1 MTARDSHLHASDG
14 AGPDAASGGHPAAAE
29 MATTSADAVVAATAA
44 SAPALAPGPAAAAT
58 QPVTSDQLV
67 GELYRVHGLTLVRT
81 AVLLVGDRPTAEDVV
96 QDAFAGLYR
105 MSHRLSSPDKAL
117 AYLRVSVLNGCR
129 SVHRSRRARF
139 GRASQHE
146 PAVWSAEAAVIAR
159 EDSRLMLQAVA
170 RLPRRSREVLGLRYY
185 LGLADT
191 EIAEVLGVS
200 RGTVS
205 STASR
210 ALAALARQ
218 LGEKP

>member
-1 MTARDSHLHASDG
+1 MTARGSHLHASDG

-29 MATTSADAVVAATAA
+29 MATTSADAVVATAAALGQAAAPGLATAA
-44 SAPALAPGPAAAAT
+44 TGPVDA
-58 QPVTSDQLV
+58 DQFV
-67 GELYRVHGLTLVRT
+67 GELYRAHGLALVRT

-129 SVHRSRRARF
+129 SVHRSRRTWF
-139 GRASQHE
+139 GRTSQHE

-159 EDSRLMLQAVA
+159 EDSRLVLRAVA

-185 LGLADT
+185 IGMADP

-218 LGEKP
+218 LAEKP

>member
-1 MTARDSHLHASDG
+1 MMARGSHLPASDG
-14 AGPDAASGGHPAAAE
+14 AGPVAGSGGDPAAAE
-29 MATTSADAVVAATAA
+29 ITATSSDAVVAPIAA
-44 SAPALAPGPAAAAT
+44 SAPALASGPGAAAT
-58 QPVTSDQLV
+58 GPVDAGQLV
-67 GELYRVHGLTLVRT
+67 AELYRAHGLALVRT

-117 AYLRVSVLNGCR
+117 AYLRVSVVNGCR

-159 EDSRLMLQAVA
+159 EDSRLVLQAVA

>member
-1 MTARDSHLHASDG
+1 MTARGWHLDASDE
-14 AGPDAASGGHPAAAE
+14 AGPDAASGAHPAAAE
-29 MATTSADAVVAATAA
+29 TVTTSAD
-44 SAPALAPGPAAAAT
+44 PG
-58 QPVTSDQLV
+58 QLV
-67 GELYRVHGLTLVRT
+67 GELYRAHGLTLVRT

-185 LGLADT
+185 LGLADP

-218 LGEKP
+218 LGENP

>member
-1 MTARDSHLHASDG
+1 MTAMGSHRHASDG
-14 AGPDAASGGHPAAAE
+14 AGPSAASGGHPPAAQ
-29 MATTSADAVVAATAA
+29 MVTPADA
-44 SAPALAPGPAAAAT
+44 
-58 QPVTSDQLV
+58 DQLV
-67 GELYRVHGLTLVRT
+67 GELYRAHGLALVRT

-117 AYLRVSVLNGCR
+117 AYLRVSVVNGCR
-129 SVHRSRRARF
+129 SVHRARRAWLR
-139 GRASQHE
+139 RVSQHE
-146 PAVWSAEAAVIAR
+146 PAVWSAEAAVMAR
-159 EDSRLMLQAVA
+159 EDSRLVLQAVA

-191 EIAEVLGVS
+191 EIAEALGVS

-210 ALAALARQ
+210 ALAVLARE
-218 LGEKP
+218 LREER

>member
-1 MTARDSHLHASDG
+1 MMARRSHRHASGG
-14 AGPDAASGGHPAAAE
+14 AGPDAASGGHPAAAG
-29 MATTSADAVVAATAA
+29 MAATSADAVVAPAA
-44 SAPALAPGPAAAAT
+44 AAPALAPGPAADAT
-58 QPVTSDQLV
+58 QPVNADQLV
-67 GELYRVHGLTLVRT
+67 SDLYRAHGLTLVRT

-129 SVHRSRRARF
+129 SVHRSRRVRF

-159 EDSRLMLQAVA
+159 EDSRLVLQAVA

>member
-1 MTARDSHLHASDG
+1 MTARGSHLHASDG

-29 MATTSADAVVAATAA
+29 MATTSADAVVAPAAALGQAAAPGLATAA
-44 SAPALAPGPAAAAT
+44 TGPVDA
-58 QPVTSDQLV
+58 DQFV
-67 GELYRVHGLTLVRT
+67 GELYRAHGLALVRT
-81 AVLLVGDRPTAEDVV
+81 AVLLVGDRPTAAD
-96 QDAFAGLYR
+96 AGLYR

-129 SVHRSRRARF
+129 SVHRSRRAWF
-139 GRASQHE
+139 GRTSQHE

-159 EDSRLMLQAVA
+159 EDSRLVLRAVA

-185 LGLADT
+185 IGLADP

-218 LGEKP
+218 LAEKP